1 MHRGSLLSFHTIF
14 LVISR
19 IMKGVLV
26 CFSQKH
32 NFLLENF
39 DDVCSLLASIQV
51 MSAPFGQCMQR
62 HLMVGPTI
70 LLSLWKCHYVL
81 FLLMWHVVADDRQFV
96 VGGLFLLFIFSLFQR
111 KYMPVFFLLVFFI
124 LVLIFFIVYFYHWPF
139 YKSFLMFSIQSLNYN
154 LSYIIFFKLSSYS
167 FVKV

>member
-81 FLLMWHVVADDRQFV
+81 FLLMWHVVADDGQFV

-111 KYMPVFFLLVFFI
+111 KYMPVFFLLVFLF
-124 LVLIFFIVYFYHWPF
+124 
-139 YKSFLMFSIQSLNYN
+139 QSLYF
-154 LSYIIFFKLSSYS
+154 LLFIFIIGPFI
-167 FVKV
+167 KVF